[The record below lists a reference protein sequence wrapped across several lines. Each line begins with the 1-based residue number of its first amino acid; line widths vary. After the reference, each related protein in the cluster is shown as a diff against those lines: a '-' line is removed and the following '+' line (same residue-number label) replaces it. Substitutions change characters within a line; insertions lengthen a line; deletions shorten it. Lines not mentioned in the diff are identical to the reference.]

1 MKRVLIALAATASF
15 ACAGL
20 VANTASAQHPH
31 CGNRYGGGYGG
42 GPRIGLSINVGGGY
56 GSYGG
61 YGGYGSP
68 YTVGS
73 VYPTPYY
80 PVVPYGAGYVS
91 GYQPYQQMYS
101 QRPYYGLGF

>member
-1 MKRVLIALAATASF
+1 MKRTLIGLVALVIF

-20 VANTASAQHPH
+20 LANTASAQHPH
-31 CGNRYGGGYGG
+31 CGYRSGGGFGG
-42 GPRIGLSINVGGGY
+42 SPRVGLSINVGGY

-80 PVVPYGAGYVS
+80 PVVPYGAGYVG
-91 GYQPYQQMYS
+91 GYQPNQQMYS
-101 QRPYYGLGF
+101 QRLYYGLGF